1 MESKEQAK
9 SKLID
14 TIGHYNLTAN
24 NVSKFSFNK
33 RETELFT
40 NMMVEFVKEQTT
52 SQQHTIERLIKG
64 IEWEIAILR
73 DERAKNGW
81 RLSEG
86 KQHSRL
92 VKLLESAQL
101 LNTTETSKAK
111 GE

>member
-1 MESKEQAK
+1 MESNEAKKYLSEQGYG
-9 SKLID
+9 S
-14 TIGHYNLTAN
+14 G
-24 NVSKFSFNK
+24 
-33 RETELFT
+33 T
-40 NMMVEFVKEQTT
+40 NYTT
-52 SQQHTIERLIKG
+52 STVASLMKSFTDQKTASQQQTIERLIKG